1 MAAEE
6 GFTLKWELGLRRG
19 GASARWFDPA
29 RLTTVCQCS
38 KKFFPYCSRGRPVKL
53 SSACEGC
60 FIPPA
65 NLQSCRAISAHWR
78 YTVKKESKR
87 QFVKKA
93 QKQTNIIA
101 PPFFSNIHLLRCNR
115 SSRVELQLLHIPSS
129 LFLYFLLLE
138 MEKRILLP
146 SWGLDEDKCFFL
158 WSSQFLTI

>member
-1 MAAEE
+1 MVKRCYETNQTQHWFHCCLQKPAVGSMWMKWIQNVRNITAED

-29 RLTTVCQCS
+29 RLTTVCRCS

-60 FIPPA
+60 FVPPA
-65 NLQSCRAISAHWR
+65 NLQSCRLISAHWR
-78 YTVKKESKR
+78 YTVKKESKG

-101 PPFFSNIHLLRCNR
+101 PPPFF
-115 SSRVELQLLHIPSS
+115 
-129 LFLYFLLLE
+129 
-138 MEKRILLP
+138 
-146 SWGLDEDKCFFL
+146 FF
-158 WSSQFLTI
+158 